1 MKNARN
7 DHDDSHQSLSE
18 SDSKKILAGYGVP
31 VVREAVAKTREEA
44 IRLAEET
51 GFPVVVKGLGAKLTH
66 KTELGV
72 VHLNLK
78 DRQAV
83 SDAAE
88 AISKAAGADL
98 EGFLIQPFLT
108 GKREFVAGMFRDRM
122 FGPIIMFGLGG
133 IFTEALSDV
142 SFRLAPLTETDI
154 LDMISEIRAKKL
166 LGAFRGE
173 KPVQMETIIKT
184 LKGLSDL
191 SIKEPDIA
199 EIDINPLLIQPDG
212 SVFAVD
218 ALIVKGK
225 STEQTVFPDPVSPES
240 IKYFFYPKP
249 IAFIGATGTMG
260 KWGHTLPTNT
270 ISGDYKSE
278 VYLVNP
284 KGGDIINRTA
294 YKSIGEVPGK
304 VDLVVV
310 TVPASKVMD
319 LIPQLKAKGIKDML
333 LISSGFGETGEEGK
347 KLEQE
352 LVKKA
357 KEAGILILGPNT
369 MGICNPHIDLYCT
382 GVHVRPRK
390 GGTSIV
396 SQSGNMGVQL
406 LAFAYQQDIG
416 IRGFCGSGNEAML
429 TIEDFLDT
437 FHRDDLTE
445 TVMLYVESVK
455 NGRRFFESA
464 KKVSKKKPIVLL
476 KGGRSKA
483 GNIAASSHTG
493 ALTSDTRVFDAMC
506 SQAGIINVNQ
516 SLEMLD
522 LAASFSSLPLPTGNR
537 VAIMTLGGGW
547 GVVTADLC
555 EYYNLTLPP
564 LSPEIIAKID
574 PILPPYWSKAN
585 PIDLVGENNNQLPML
600 VLEELMKWDQCDA
613 VINLGI
619 MGKRIMTGY
628 LAQSVGKADGHYS
641 EDFLTAVVNA
651 IGDFEKRYIE
661 HVVNLM
667 EKYQKPI
674 YGVNI
679 ITDENDKTVYR
690 VDGQKHKAVFFP
702 TPERAVKSLA
712 RMAEYRRFL
721 DKNC

>member
-1 MKNARN
+1 MKQT
-7 DHDDSHQSLSE
+7 DKTPKETHQTLSE
-18 SDSKKILAGYGVP
+18 SESKKILAGYGLP
-31 VVREAVAKTREEA
+31 VVGEAVAKTPEEA
-44 IRLAEET
+44 LRLAEET
-51 GFPVVVKGLGAKLTH
+51 GFPVVVKGLGQKLTH
-66 KTELGV
+66 KTERGIV
-72 VHLNLK
+72 YLNLK

-83 SDAAE
+83 SDAIE
-88 AISKAAGADL
+88 AITLSAGEEL

-122 FGPIIMFGLGG
+122 FGPVIMFGLGG
-133 IFTEALSDV
+133 VFTEALSDV
-142 SFRLAPLTETDI
+142 SFRLAPLTDSDI
-154 LDMISEIRAKKL
+154 SDMISEIRSKKL
-166 LGAFRGE
+166 LGSFRGE
-173 KPVQMETIIKT
+173 APVNMEKIVKT
-184 LKGLSDL
+184 LKGLSEISL
-191 SIKEPDIA
+191 KNPDIA
-199 EIDINPLLIQPDG
+199 EIDINPLLVQPDG
-212 SVFAVD
+212 DVFAVD
-218 ALIVKGK
+218 ALIVKGEPA
-225 STEQTVFPDPVSPES
+225 SPPVFPDPVSSES
-240 IKYFFYPKP
+240 IRFFFYPKP

-270 ISGDYKSE
+270 ISGDYRSE

-284 KGGDIINRTA
+284 KGGVIINRNA
-294 YKSIGEVPGK
+294 YKSIDEIPGK
-304 VDLVVV
+304 VDMAVV
-310 TVPASKVMD
+310 TVPAAKVMD
-319 LIPQLKAKGIKDML
+319 LMPQLQAKGIKSML

-347 KLEQE
+347 KLEEE

-369 MGICNPHIDLYCT
+369 MGICNPHINLYCT
-382 GVHVRPRK
+382 SVHVRPRR

-406 LAFAYQQDIG
+406 LAFAFQQDIG

-429 TIEDFLDT
+429 TIEDFLDI
-437 FHRDDLTE
+437 FHEDDLTE

-464 KKVSKKKPIVLL
+464 QKVSRKKPIVLL

-483 GNIAASSHTG
+483 GNMAASSHTG
-493 ALTSDTRVFDAMC
+493 ALSSDTRVFDAMC
-506 SQAGIINVNQ
+506 AQAGIINVNQ

-555 EYYNLTLPP
+555 EFYNLTLPR
-564 LSPEIIAKID
+564 LSPEITAKID
-574 PILPPYWSKAN
+574 QILPPYWSKAN
-585 PIDLVGENNNQLPML
+585 PIDLVGENNNNLPMV

-619 MGKRIMTGY
+619 MGKRVMTGH
-628 LAQSVGKADGHYS
+628 LARSVLQSDKVYS
-641 EDFLTAVVNA
+641 ESFLNSVVNA
-651 IGDFEKRYIE
+651 IQDFENRYIE
-661 HVVNLM
+661 HIVTLM
-667 EKYQKPI
+667 ETYQKPI

-679 ITDENDKTVYR
+679 ITDEKDKTVYR
-690 VDGQKHKAVFFP
+690 VDGKKYKAVFFP

-712 RMAEYRRFL
+712 RMAEYRRYL
-721 DKNC
+721 DTHR

>member
-1 MKNARN
+1 MADTQKKNREN
-7 DHDDSHQSLSE
+7 RQSLSE
-18 SDSKKILAGYGVP
+18 SESKKILSGYGVP
-31 VVREAVAKTREEA
+31 VIVEKIARTKEAAVR
-44 IRLAEET
+44 LSEET

-66 KTELGV
+66 KTERGLI
-72 VHLNLK
+72 HLNLENEK
-78 DRQAV
+78 AV
-83 SDAAE
+83 TDAADAILKE
-88 AISKAAGADL
+88 AGDDL
-98 EGFLIQPFLT
+98 EGFLVQPFLT
-108 GKREFVAGMFRDRM
+108 GKREFVAGMFRDQM
-122 FGPIIMFGLGG
+122 FGPVIMFGLGG
-133 IFTEALSDV
+133 VFTEALSDV
-142 SFRLAPLTETDI
+142 SFRLAPLTDI
-154 LDMISEIRAKKL
+154 DIQEMIGEIRSQKL
-166 LGAFRGE
+166 LGDFRGE
-173 KPVQMETIIKT
+173 KKVNMEAIVRT

-191 SIKEPDIA
+191 SLEDADIA
-199 EIDINPLLIQPDG
+199 EIDINPLLVQPDG
-212 SVFAVD
+212 DIFAVD
-218 ALIVKGK
+218 ALIVKGE
-225 STEQTVFPDPVSPES
+225 TNEHMPFPEPVSPES
-240 IKYFFYPKP
+240 IRFFFYPKP
-249 IAFIGATGTMG
+249 IAFIGATTTMG

-270 ISGDYKSE
+270 VSGDYKGE
-278 VYLVNP
+278 IYLVNP
-284 KGGDIINRTA
+284 KGGTIINRTA
-294 YKSIGEVPGK
+294 YKSIADIPGK

-310 TVPASKVMD
+310 TIPASKVME
-319 LIPQLKAKGIKDML
+319 LIPQLQAKGIKDML

-347 KLEQE
+347 KLEKE

-357 KEAGILILGPNT
+357 KEAGILLLGPNT

-390 GGTSIV
+390 GSTSIV
-396 SQSGNMGVQL
+396 SQSGNMGTQL

-429 TIEDFLDT
+429 TIEDLLDAFLEDE
-437 FHRDDLTE
+437 LTE

-464 KKVSKKKPIVLL
+464 KNVSQKKPIVLL

-483 GNIAASSHTG
+483 GNLAASSHTG

-506 SQAGIINVNQ
+506 KQAGIINVNQ

-555 EYYNLTLPP
+555 EYYNLTLPR
-564 LSPEIIAKID
+564 LSPEITARID
-574 PILPPYWSKAN
+574 KILPPYWSKAN
-585 PIDLVGENNNQLPML
+585 PIDLVGENDNRLPMT
-600 VLEELMKWDQCDA
+600 VLEELMKWDGCDA

-619 MGKRIMTGY
+619 MGKRIMTSQ
-628 LAQSVGKADGHYS
+628 LVQSVAKADGSYS
-641 EDFLTAVVNA
+641 REFLDSVVKM
-651 IGDFEKRYIE
+651 ITDFEKRYVE

-667 EKYQKPI
+667 ETYKKPI

-679 ITDENDKTVYR
+679 ITDAEDKTVYR
-690 VDGQKHKAVFFP
+690 VEGKKYKAVFFP

-721 DKNC
+721 DTHP

>member
-1 MKNARN
+1 MADTKKKNRKN
-7 DHDDSHQSLSE
+7 HESLSE
-18 SDSKKILAGYGVP
+18 SESKKILSGYGVP
-31 VVREAVAKTREEA
+31 VIVEKIAGTKKEAV
-44 IRLAEET
+44 RLSEET

-66 KTELGV
+66 KTERGL
-72 VHLNLK
+72 VHLNLENEK
-78 DRQAV
+78 AV
-83 SDAAE
+83 TDAAD
-88 AISKAAGADL
+88 AISKGAGNDL
-98 EGFLIQPFLT
+98 EGFLVQPFLT
-108 GKREFVAGMFRDRM
+108 GKREFVAGMFRDQM
-122 FGPIIMFGLGG
+122 FGPVIMFGLGG
-133 IFTEALSDV
+133 VFTEALSDV
-142 SFRLAPLTETDI
+142 SFRLAPLTDI
-154 LDMISEIRAKKL
+154 DIKEMIGEIRSQKL
-166 LGAFRGE
+166 LGDFRGE
-173 KPVQMETIIKT
+173 KKVNMEAIIRT

-191 SIKEPDIA
+191 SMADADIA
-199 EIDINPLLIQPDG
+199 EIDINPLLVQPDG
-212 SVFAVD
+212 NIVAVD

-225 STEQTVFPDPVSPES
+225 TVEHMPYTEPVSLES
-240 IKYFFYPKP
+240 IRFFFYPKP
-249 IAFIGATGTMG
+249 IAFIGATTTMG

-270 ISGDYKSE
+270 VSGDYKGE
-278 VYLVNP
+278 IYLVNP
-284 KGGDIINRTA
+284 KGGTIINRTA
-294 YKSIGEVPGK
+294 YKSVADIPGK

-310 TVPASKVMD
+310 TIPASKVME
-319 LIPQLKAKGIKDML
+319 LIPQLQAKGIKDML

-347 KLEQE
+347 KLEKE
-352 LVKKA
+352 LVQKA
-357 KEAGILILGPNT
+357 KEAGILLLGPNT

-390 GGTSIV
+390 GSTSIV
-396 SQSGNMGVQL
+396 SQSGNMGTQL

-429 TIEDFLDT
+429 TIEDFLDA
-437 FHRDDLTE
+437 FLEDELTK

-464 KKVSKKKPIVLL
+464 KNVSKKKPIVLL

-506 SQAGIINVNQ
+506 KQAGIINVNQ

-555 EYYNLTLPP
+555 EYYNLTLPR
-564 LSPEIIAKID
+564 LSPEIKARID
-574 PILPPYWSKAN
+574 KILPPYWSKAN
-585 PIDLVGENNNQLPML
+585 PIDLVGENDNRLPMT
-600 VLEELMKWDQCDA
+600 VLEELMKWDGCDA

-619 MGKRIMTGY
+619 MGKRIMTSQ
-628 LAQSVGKADGHYS
+628 LVQSVAKADGSYS
-641 EDFLTAVVNA
+641 REFLDSIVKMIT
-651 IGDFEKRYIE
+651 DFEKRYVE

-667 EKYQKPI
+667 ETYKKPI

-679 ITDENDKTVYR
+679 ITDAEDKTVYR
-690 VDGQKHKAVFFP
+690 VEGKKHKAVFFP

-721 DKNC
+721 DTHP